1 MITLDILKKE
11 NEQQAN
17 RIRVLR
23 KALMKLVI
31 EKDQYKNN
39 QCICSIKRILSGKK
53 NADKN

>member
-1 MITLDILKKE
+1 MITLDILKKQ
-11 NEQQAN
+11 NELQAN

-39 QCICSIKRILSGKK
+39 QCICSIKRILQGKK
-53 NADKN
+53 KI

>member
-1 MITLDILKKE
+1 MNTLDILKKQ
-11 NEQQAN
+11 NDTQAK

-39 QCICSIKRILSGKK
+39 QCICSIKRILQGKK
-53 NADKN
+53 KI